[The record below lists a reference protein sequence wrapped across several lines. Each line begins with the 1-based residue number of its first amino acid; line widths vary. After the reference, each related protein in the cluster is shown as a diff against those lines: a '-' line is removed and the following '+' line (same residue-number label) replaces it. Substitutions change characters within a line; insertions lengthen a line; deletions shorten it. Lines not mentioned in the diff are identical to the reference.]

1 MTKPQAHQMLTIRNQ
16 NAKEPGQ
23 YTKQASHERRE
34 TLNEQIDA
42 FFKSGGAITKL
53 PDYDANYD
61 GDSPRACGFGGSIEV
76 LG

>member
-16 NAKEPGQ
+16 NAKEPSQ
-23 YTKQASHERRE
+23 YSKQASHMRRE
-34 TLNEQIDA
+34 VIDHQVKT
-42 FFKSGGAITKL
+42 FLERGGTITKL

-61 GDSPRACGFGGSIEV
+61 GGSPRACGFGGSIEV